1 MRTLVSLPS
10 EPSWMKEHM
19 LELRRR
25 HLGPATPASAS
36 SMAGTRGGLEEA
48 L

>member
-1 MRTLVSLPS
+1 MRTTVSLPS
-10 EPSWMKEHM
+10 EPEPREEHM

-25 HLGPATPASAS
+25 HLASSSAS
-36 SMAGTRGGLEEA
+36 SMAGGVAVWKKA